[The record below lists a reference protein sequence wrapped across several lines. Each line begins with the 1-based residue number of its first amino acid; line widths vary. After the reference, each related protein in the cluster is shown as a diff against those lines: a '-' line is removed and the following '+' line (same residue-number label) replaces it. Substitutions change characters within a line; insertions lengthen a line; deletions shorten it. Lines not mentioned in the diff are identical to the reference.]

1 MNITYHE
8 QLYRSVPL
16 MKRLRDT
23 PITVCG
29 AGALGANI
37 VENLARAG
45 CGQLS
50 VIDRDRVEERN
61 LSTQPYQ
68 LDDVGAQK
76 AVTLANAVYRAVGC
90 EVKAVA
96 RELTSGNVAKLLKGA
111 EIVVDAFDNS
121 VAREAVTR
129 HCAESGVHCLHAGLA
144 SDYAEVLWNEVYCVP
159 SPAQDDICDYPLAR
173 NLVLL
178 TVAITC
184 ESLIG
189 FLDDSSQGNFTITLR
204 DLCVRPY
211 TA

>member
-1 MNITYHE
+1 MFAYHE

-29 AGALGANI
+29 AGALGANM

-45 CGQLS
+45 CACLT

-68 LDDVGAQK
+68 LDDVGAKK
-76 AVTLANAVYRAVGC
+76 ATTLANAVYRAVGC
-90 EVKAVA
+90 EVTGVA
-96 RELTSGNVAKLLKGA
+96 KELSTANVAKLLKGA

-121 VAREAVTR
+121 VARAAVTQ
-129 HCAESGVHCLHAGLA
+129 HCAESRVACLHAGLA
-144 SDYAEVLWNEVYCVP
+144 ADYAEVLWNEVYRVP

-173 NLVLL
+173 NLVML
-178 TVAITC
+178 TVAIAS

-189 FLDDSSQGNFTITLR
+189 FLDDGSQGNFTITLR
-204 DLCVRPY
+204 DLNVRPY